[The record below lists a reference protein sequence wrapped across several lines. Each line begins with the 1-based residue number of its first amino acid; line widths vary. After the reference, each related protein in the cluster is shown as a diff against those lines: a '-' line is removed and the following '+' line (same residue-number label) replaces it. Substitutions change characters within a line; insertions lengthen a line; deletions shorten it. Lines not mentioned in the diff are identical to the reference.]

1 VTTTRSSPVLGLA
14 PVPGLAPVRQDR
26 GRWPH
31 GKQAPRKQT
40 HNYRAQ
46 VLACFAQ
53 LRRFDWILVAAV
65 LGLAGYGIL
74 LVWSASRPALL
85 QAGADPQLYL
95 KKQLLNVMIG
105 LVLMFTVGLLGPRAL
120 RAGAPLAYLLT
131 LLGLLAVLSPL
142 GAAANGA
149 RAWISLPGGFQA
161 EPSELAKLTLVL
173 VTARILSQARAG
185 DAQPRIR
192 AVALALVC
200 SAPALVLVAA
210 EPALGI
216 TVLLTILVVSLIIL
230 AGTKL
235 RWLAVLACTAA
246 VAVLTIWRLHLL
258 KAYQLDRL
266 AAFLHPGTDP
276 AGVGYSAT
284 QSKIAIGS
292 GGLFGQG
299 LFHGQLITGNF
310 VPEPHTDFIFAAAG
324 EELGFAG
331 AIAIIV
337 LLGIVIARSLLIAAR
352 ADDQFGRLVAAGIAI
367 WFAVQAFVNIGMTV
381 GMVPV
386 TGLPLPFVSY
396 GGSAMFA
403 DLLAIGAL
411 QAIRQRARVSEK
423 GTVRA
428 GWKHSVTWTLPRS
441 LPASVSARFLAP
453 PSDSCSHEAG

>member
-1 VTTTRSSPVLGLA
+1 MARAAPALGLS
-14 PVPGLAPVRQDR
+14 PVPGLAPVRPGR
-26 GRWPH
+26 GRWPQD
-31 GKQAPRKQT
+31 KQARRKQARRKQART
-40 HNYRAQ
+40 YRALM
-46 VLACFAQ
+46 LAWFAQ
-53 LRRFDWILVAAV
+53 LRHFDWILVAAV

-74 LVWSASRPALL
+74 LVWSASRSALL

-95 KKQLLNVMIG
+95 KKQLLNLVIG
-105 LVLMFTVGLLGPRAL
+105 LVLMFLVGLLGPRVL
-120 RAGAPLAYLLT
+120 RASAPLTYLLT
-131 LLGLLAVLSPL
+131 LLALLAVLSPL
-142 GAAANGA
+142 GTAVNGA

-173 VTARILSQARAG
+173 VTARILSQARTA
-185 DAQPRIR
+185 DEQPRLRVI
-192 AVALALVC
+192 ALALAC
-200 SAPALVLVAA
+200 SALAVVLVAA
-210 EPALGI
+210 EPALGV
-216 TVLLTILVVSLIIL
+216 TVLLMILVVSLVIL

-235 RWLAVLACTAA
+235 RWLVVLAGAAA
-246 VAVLTIWRLHLL
+246 VAVLTVWRLHLL

-276 AGVGYSAT
+276 AGAGYSAT
-284 QSKIAIGS
+284 QSRIAIGL

-337 LLGIVIARSLLIAAR
+337 LLGIVIARSLLIAVR
-352 ADDQFGRLVAAGIAI
+352 AEDQFGRLVAAGIAI

-381 GMVPV
+381 GIVPV

-428 GWKHSVTWTLPRS
+428 GWKHNVMWTLSRS
-441 LPASVSARFLAP
+441 
-453 PSDSCSHEAG
+453 